1 MPTGMPGT
9 TKMTAGAD
17 AISAIRSLQGFSPEL
32 LNETNEWIAK
42 IKNATAQ
49 KKGQNAGPP
58 LGQPGVPGALQLD
71 ADATADSGS
80 PGAF

>member
-17 AISAIRSLQGFSPEL
+17 AISAIRSLQGFTPEL
-32 LNETNEWIAK
+32 LNDTNEWIAK

-49 KKGQNAGPP
+49 KPGQKPGPG
-58 LGQPGVPGALQLD
+58 LGEPGVPGALQLD